1 MLKMAARLNVLQAT
15 TLALNTLGRLATNLT
30 ETVSN
35 ARIRESPRVSQSSPS
50 KLLQKLRAVPFAII
64 IGSLLGSL
72 VITGCSMVD
81 RGEAIFSERGITK
94 LDPDEET
101 PNSYLPEVPR
111 VTIEEVKA
119 KLDTDSN
126 IVVIDSR
133 SKDDYERSRIVGAI
147 SIPLDDMAEP
157 YSHLN
162 RYDEIIT
169 YCT

>member
-1 MLKMAARLNVLQAT
+1 V
-15 TLALNTLGRLATNLT
+15 
-30 ETVSN
+30 V
-35 ARIRESPRVSQSSPS
+35 
-50 KLLQKLRAVPFAII
+50 KLRAVPFAII

-81 RGEAIFSERGITK
+81 RGEVIFPERGTTK
-94 LDPDEET
+94 LDRDEET
-101 PNSYLPEVPR
+101 PSSYLPEVPR
-111 VTIEEVKA
+111 ITIEEVEA
-119 KLDTDSN
+119 KLDADSN

-157 YSHLN
+157 YSHLDH
-162 RYDEIIT
+162 YDEIIT